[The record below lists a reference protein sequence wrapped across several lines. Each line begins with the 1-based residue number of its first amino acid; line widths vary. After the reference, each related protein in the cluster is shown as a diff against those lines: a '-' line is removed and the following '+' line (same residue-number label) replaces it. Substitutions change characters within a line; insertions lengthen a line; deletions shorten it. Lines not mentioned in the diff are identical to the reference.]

1 MRAGHEPEAASSE
14 AIGRAGT
21 TSREPERR
29 DRDHGHPH
37 DHHHGASADQFVPE
51 LGTDGTLTEEPHAPR
66 PDRTTRDRATAV
78 GEVVGLYTACIAAA
92 LVLSALLVEATGGS
106 STEVFSAL
114 LDGSLR
120 GPGRIG
126 DTIGVAVPLLLVA
139 LGTIISNRAGLVN
152 IGQEGQLYL
161 GAAFGA
167 YFGTRLDIAGP
178 HVLLLVLVAS
188 VLGGALWAGIATVLR
203 YRRNVPEVLTTLLL
217 VTIAAQLV
225 GYGLKNQWLLLAP
238 AEGRSNRQQISEQ
251 LDPSTRI
258 GRVTWFGNEFPT
270 SAFVAVV
277 LAIVVAVAMTR
288 TVWGLR
294 LRLLGHNPRTAQRAG
309 VAASRYGGGALL
321 ISGGFAGLAGGM
333 MLAGGDFGNYTL
345 VPGFPASIGWTG
357 LLVAL
362 VSRQRASVAI
372 LIAVVFAALR
382 TGSGFLA
389 STGVERR
396 ITNVVQ
402 GLLVLALLIPP
413 ALLFLRQRR
422 RALNSGR
429 DRT

>member
-1 MRAGHEPEAASSE
+1 MTVEH
-14 AIGRAGT
+14 GRV
-21 TSREPERR
+21 TSTGREGNDGPAPGRR
-29 DRDHGHPH
+29 Q
-37 DHHHGASADQFVPE
+37 HHGVDADRFVPE
-51 LGTDGTLTEEPHAPR
+51 LGTDGTLTEEP
-66 PDRTTRDRATAV
+66 RTMGGGRMGAA
-78 GEVVGLYTACIAAA
+78 GEIAGLYA
-92 LVLSALLVEATGGS
+92 LCVALALGLSALLVETTGGS

-126 DTIGVAVPLLLVA
+126 TTIGVAVPLLLVA
-139 LGTIISNRAGLVN
+139 VGTIVSNRAGLVN

-161 GAAFGA
+161 GAALGA
-167 YFGTRLDIAGP
+167 YVGTKLGWTGP
-178 HVLLLVLVAS
+178 HVVVMLLVAS
-188 VLGGALWAGIATVLR
+188 VLGGAIWAGIAAALR
-203 YRRNVPEVLTTLLL
+203 YVRGVPEVLTTLLL
-217 VTIAAQLV
+217 VTVAAQLV

-238 AEGRSNRQQISEQ
+238 PEGRANRQQISQ
-251 LDPSTRI
+251 TLPDDTRI
-258 GRVTWFGNEFPT
+258 PRITWFGNEFPI

-277 LAIVVAVAMTR
+277 LAVVIAAAMAR
-288 TVWGLR
+288 TAWGLR
-294 LRLLGHNPRTAQRAG
+294 LRMLGHNPRTAQRAG
-309 VAASRYGGGALL
+309 VAAARYGGGALL

-372 LIAVVFAALR
+372 LIAFVFAALR

-389 STGVERR
+389 ATGVERR
-396 ITNVVQ
+396 ITDVVQ
-402 GLLVLALLIPP
+402 GLLVLALLVPP

-422 RALNSGR
+422 RAMNSGR